1 MACNAQIPVDDIAE
15 EVKQLL
21 DLDQYVKQ
29 DNGTANNL
37 TLKGDVALDSA
48 AKASLCAALD
58 TCIDGAITDALP
70 PSGVVAKDNGTA
82 NNLTLKGGVT
92 LDSATKQDLCEA
104 LANCFEDN
112 YVVSFARNGN
122 DLTITL
128 DGGESYSVSLSDLAT
143 KQDIVGVNKA
153 IDNAKQAATEQDTAL
168 FDKLSALIDA
178 LRTAVDT
185 KQAEQDKTITGLLTD
200 GAVNAEKLTA
210 LSEKVDDMA
219 SCLGCDEDD
228 EYVNNALITSFD
240 VNERAKTLEIR
251 LADNTTFSI
260 AGSKLAAIL

>member
-1 MACNAQIPVDDIAE
+1 MACNVQIPVGDIAE

-29 DNGTANNL
+29 
-37 TLKGDVALDSA
+37 
-48 AKASLCAALD
+48 
-58 TCIDGAITDALP
+58 
-70 PSGVVAKDNGTA
+70 DNGTA

-112 YVVSFARNGN
+112 YVVSFARNGS

-143 KQDIVGVNKA
+143 KQDIVEVNKA
-153 IDNAKQAATEQDTAL
+153 VDGAKQAATQQDTAL
-168 FDKLSALIDA
+168 FDKLSALINA

-219 SCLGCDEDD
+219 SCLGCGEDDDD

>member
-1 MACNAQIPVDDIAE
+1 MACNVQIPVDDIAE

-21 DLDQYVKQ
+21 NLDQYVKQ
-29 DNGTANNL
+29 
-37 TLKGDVALDSA
+37 
-48 AKASLCAALD
+48 
-58 TCIDGAITDALP
+58 
-70 PSGVVAKDNGTA
+70 DNGTA

-104 LANCFEDN
+104 LSNCFDDN
-112 YVVSFARNGN
+112 YVVSFTRKGS

-128 DGGESYSVSLSDLAT
+128 DGGESYSVSLSDLASKQDVAT
-143 KQDIVGVNKA
+143 VNQAVEAAKQSATAQDIV
-153 IDNAKQAATEQDTAL
+153 L

-178 LRTAVDT
+178 LRTDVDA
-185 KQAEQDKTITGLLTD
+185 KQAEQDKTLVGLLTAD
-200 GAVNAEKLTA
+200 ATTTEKLTA
-210 LSEKVDDMA
+210 LTEKVTDMA
-219 SCLGCDEDD
+219 ECFGCGEDD
-228 EYVNNALITSFD
+228 EIVNNALITSFS

>member
-1 MACNAQIPVDDIAE
+1 MACNVQIPVDDIAE

-29 DNGTANNL
+29 
-37 TLKGDVALDSA
+37 
-48 AKASLCAALD
+48 
-58 TCIDGAITDALP
+58 
-70 PSGVVAKDNGTA
+70 DNGTA

-112 YVVSFARNGN
+112 YVVSFARKGN

-143 KQDIVGVNKA
+143 KQDIVEVNKA
-153 IDNAKQAATEQDTAL
+153 IDNAKQAATGQDTAL

-178 LRTAVDT
+178 LRTAVDA

-219 SCLGCDEDD
+219 SCLGCGEDD

>member
-1 MACNAQIPVDDIAE
+1 MACNVQIPVADIAE

-29 DNGTANNL
+29 
-37 TLKGDVALDSA
+37 
-48 AKASLCAALD
+48 
-58 TCIDGAITDALP
+58 
-70 PSGVVAKDNGTA
+70 DNGTA

-112 YVVSFARNGN
+112 YVVSFARNGS

-185 KQAEQDKTITGLLTD
+185 KQAEQDKTITGLLTG
-200 GAVNAEKLTA
+200 GAANAEKLTT

-219 SCLGCDEDD
+219 SCLGCGEDDD